1 MCGIVGILGN
11 GPVAGPIVE
20 ALGRLEYRGYDSAGI
35 ATLESGKLVRRRAAG
50 KLKNLEAL
58 LAAEPLHGHSGVG
71 HTRWATHGKP
81 TAENAHPHRNGKVA
95 VVHNGIIENFRAL
108 REELKAR
115 GHAFE
120 SETDTEVVAHLVG
133 EALAQGLTPVE
144 AVAESLPKLK
154 GAFAL
159 AFLFEGEEDLSDRRA
174 GRRTARH
181 RLRHRGARRRDLS
194 RLGCHRARTAD

>member
-159 AFLFEGEEDLSDRRA
+159 AFLFEGEEDLLIGARA
-174 GRRTARH
+174 GAP
-181 RLRHRGARRRDLS
+181 LAI
-194 RLGCHRARTAD
+194 